1 MLEAKEMSEIA
12 RGKIFSASAKNNPA
26 ISAGMSERE
35 HRSELSHATAQKP
48 LVFDTF
54 KKEVKSLKD
63 YILLITVDAKS
74 YQKTAVDV
82 VKFLSEQNIPGVY
95 VTLNKPFEIMQRTL
109 ANNGV
114 DTRLIIFID
123 VASRTE
129 AKKVENCLYIGSP
142 EKLSDLSVAM
152 DQAVKALPSDRFII
166 FDSLN
171 TLSIFNKPATMA
183 RFIHFLT
190 GKMREWKTK
199 GIIITLEKETEPAL
213 LDELTQF
220 ADVRVDI
227 GGEG

>member
-1 MLEAKEMSEIA
+1 MLELKE
-12 RGKIFSASAKNNPA
+12 
-26 ISAGMSERE
+26 
-35 HRSELSHATAQKP
+35 
-48 LVFDTF
+48 TF

-74 YQKTAVDV
+74 YQKTAIDV

-95 VTLNKPFEIMQRTL
+95 VTLNKPYEIIQRAL

-123 VASRTE
+123 AASRTD
-129 AKKVENCLYIGSP
+129 AKKIENCLYIGSL

-152 DQAVKALPSDRFII
+152 DQAVKALPEDRFLI

-171 TLSIFNKPATMA
+171 TLAIFNKPATMA
-183 RFIHFLT
+183 RFVHFLT

-220 ADVRVDI
+220 SDARVDL
-227 GGEG
+227 GGES

>member
-1 MLEAKEMSEIA
+1 MLELKE
-12 RGKIFSASAKNNPA
+12 
-26 ISAGMSERE
+26 
-35 HRSELSHATAQKP
+35 
-48 LVFDTF
+48 TF

-74 YQKTAVDV
+74 YKKTAIDV

-95 VTLNKPFEIMQRTL
+95 VTLNKPYEIIQRNL
-109 ANNGV
+109 ADSGV
-114 DTRLIIFID
+114 DTRLVIFID
-123 VASRTE
+123 AASRTE

-152 DQAVKALPSDRFII
+152 DQAVKALPEDKFLI

-171 TLSIFNKPATMA
+171 TLAIFNKPATMA
-183 RFIHFLT
+183 RFVHFLT
-190 GKMREWKTK
+190 AKMREWKVK
-199 GIIITLEKETEPAL
+199 GIIITLEKETEAAL

-220 ADVRVDI
+220 SDARADI

>member
-1 MLEAKEMSEIA
+1 MLELKE
-12 RGKIFSASAKNNPA
+12 
-26 ISAGMSERE
+26 
-35 HRSELSHATAQKP
+35 
-48 LVFDTF
+48 TF

-74 YQKTAVDV
+74 YKKTAIDV

-95 VTLNKPFEIMQRTL
+95 VTLNKPYEIIQRNL
-109 ANNGV
+109 ADSGV
-114 DTRLIIFID
+114 DTRLVIFID
-123 VASRTE
+123 AASRTE

-152 DQAVKALPSDRFII
+152 DQAVKALPEDKFLI

-171 TLSIFNKPATMA
+171 TLAIFNKPATMA
-183 RFIHFLT
+183 RFVHFLT
-190 GKMREWKTK
+190 GKMREWKVK
-199 GIIITLEKETEPAL
+199 GIIITLEKETEAAL

-220 ADVRVDI
+220 SDARADI